1 MIAKPH
7 EPPKLFYIFSTHLVR
22 MMRVGVSDL
31 EQRGVLR
38 REAAEELRRR
48 VEAAGGELRLSLR
61 ELLRLAGL

>member
-1 MIAKPH
+1 
-7 EPPKLFYIFSTHLVR
+7 